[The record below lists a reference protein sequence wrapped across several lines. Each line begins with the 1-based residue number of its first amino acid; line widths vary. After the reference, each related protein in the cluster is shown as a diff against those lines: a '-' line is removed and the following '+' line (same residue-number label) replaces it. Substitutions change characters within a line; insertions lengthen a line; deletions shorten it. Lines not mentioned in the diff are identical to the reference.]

1 MTIHYYYLY
10 VKTSLLSTWLMHK
23 NSILLLS
30 ITTGTIMGLMNKIAF
45 NLGVHVMFL
54 FTYII
59 LVFFD
64 VISGITASRVVDK
77 EPFLSSKFIKKAL
90 LAGFSMFMLLITE
103 WMIIIFTNHEVHNSK
118 LLPQMLNIIILLTSI
133 IKIMFMLMFVIYEL
147 TSIRQN
153 LIRLRL
159 TEFVRV
165 LDLLIVPLNKL
176 DSYLNKKFDSVIEND
191 LNEKINEENTNV

>member
-1 MTIHYYYLY
+1 MTIHDYYLY
-10 VKTSLLSTWLMHK
+10 IKTSLISTWLMHK

-54 FTYII
+54 FTYFI

-77 EPFLSSKFIKKAL
+77 EPFLSSKFLKKAL
-90 LAGFSMFMLLITE
+90 LAGFSIFMLLITE

-133 IKIMFMLMFVIYEL
+133 IKIIFMLMFIIYEL
-147 TSIRQN
+147 TSIREN
-153 LIRLRL
+153 FIRLRL

>member
-1 MTIHYYYLY
+1 MTIHDYYLY
-10 VKTSLLSTWLMHK
+10 IKTSLLSTWLMHK

-30 ITTGTIMGLMNKIAF
+30 ITTGTIMGLMNKIAL

-54 FTYII
+54 FTYFL
-59 LVFFD
+59 LVLFD

-77 EPFLSSKFIKKAL
+77 EPFLSSKFLKKAL
-90 LAGFSMFMLLITE
+90 IAGFSIFMLLITE

-133 IKIMFMLMFVIYEL
+133 IKIIFMLMFIIYEL
-147 TSIRQN
+147 TSIREN
-153 LIRLRL
+153 FIRLRL

>member
-1 MTIHYYYLY
+1 MTIHDYYLY
-10 VKTSLLSTWLMHK
+10 IKTSLISTWLMHK

-54 FTYII
+54 FTYFI

-77 EPFLSSKFIKKAL
+77 EPFLSSKFIKKAP

-103 WMIIIFTNHEVHNSK
+103 WMIIIFTNYEVHNSK
-118 LLPQMLNIIILLTSI
+118 LLPQILNIIILLTSI
-133 IKIMFMLMFVIYEL
+133 IKIIFMLMFIIYEL
-147 TSIRQN
+147 TSIREN

-159 TEFVRV
+159 TEFVGV

>member
-1 MTIHYYYLY
+1 
-10 VKTSLLSTWLMHK
+10 MHK

-54 FTYII
+54 FTYFI
-59 LVFFD
+59 LVLFD

-77 EPFLSSKFIKKAL
+77 EPFLSSKFLKKAL

-103 WMIIIFTNHEVHNSK
+103 WMIIIFTNYEVHNSK

-133 IKIMFMLMFVIYEL
+133 IKIIFMLMFIIYEL
-147 TSIRQN
+147 TSIREN
-153 LIRLRL
+153 LILLRL